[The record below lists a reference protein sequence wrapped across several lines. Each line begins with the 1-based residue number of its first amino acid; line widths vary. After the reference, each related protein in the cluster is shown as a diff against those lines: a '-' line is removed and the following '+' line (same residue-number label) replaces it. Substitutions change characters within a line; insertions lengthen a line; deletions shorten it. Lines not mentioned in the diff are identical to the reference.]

1 MITNQAYLFLIFIL
15 NGLIIGFLFD
25 FFRILR
31 KTIKTTD
38 FVTYIQDFIF
48 WILTGIIILYF
59 IFTFNNGEIRLF
71 LFFGILT
78 GVLIYML
85 LFSNF
90 IIKINVKIINFAK
103 KILEIPVKLIIKI
116 IRKIFFKPIAFF
128 IINIKK
134 STKNITKKILN
145 PKKM

>member
-116 IRKIFFKPIAFF
+116 IRKIFFKPIALF

>member
-48 WILTGIIILYF
+48 WILTGIIIL
-59 IFTFNNGEIRLF
+59 
-71 LFFGILT
+71 
-78 GVLIYML
+78 
-85 LFSNF
+85 
-90 IIKINVKIINFAK
+90 
-103 KILEIPVKLIIKI
+103 
-116 IRKIFFKPIAFF
+116 
-128 IINIKK
+128 
-134 STKNITKKILN
+134 
-145 PKKM
+145 

>member
-71 LFFGILT
+71 LFLGILT

-103 KILEIPVKLIIKI
+103 KILEIPIKLIIKI